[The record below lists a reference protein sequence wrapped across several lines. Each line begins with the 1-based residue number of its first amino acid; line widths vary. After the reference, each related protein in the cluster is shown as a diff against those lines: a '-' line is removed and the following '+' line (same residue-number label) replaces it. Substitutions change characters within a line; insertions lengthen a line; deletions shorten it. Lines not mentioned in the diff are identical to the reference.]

1 MKGARRQVGMSQWIH
16 TDVTLPL
23 GHQGILWKFREI
35 RCILKKCSHTDFCL
49 QFQDV
54 CGPSET
60 YPEMTS
66 LWCLNGK
73 PHYSQLVSVWGY
85 PMQDSSIGNICTGA
99 SRHADQEVLNA
110 VSTHPPVAPPY
121 FSPGQTRRGVWR
133 LSLTLPQRL
142 LHEEFRPALLTLLG
156 VCFLEG
162 STNTTGTRNNQKEEV
177 IRGGLGSRSLVTQL
191 ARKVPSQ
198 MVLEV

>member
-85 PMQDSSIGNICTGA
+85 PMQDSSVGNICTGA

-110 VSTHPPVAPPY
+110 VSTWGSTTPSPCGTPLLLTRSDPRRNLKALPGSPPEA
-121 FSPGQTRRGVWR
+121 SPWRIPSCTSNSAWCLLPRGINQHNWYQEQSKRRGDKR
-133 LSLTLPQRL
+133 R
-142 LHEEFRPALLTLLG
+142 FG
-156 VCFLEG
+156 F
-162 STNTTGTRNNQKEEV
+162 
-177 IRGGLGSRSLVTQL
+177 
-191 ARKVPSQ
+191 
-198 MVLEV
+198 